1 MIYNSYQRYKGGNI
15 DHCNHF
21 FLHFK
26 AASKFLILLVR
37 LILGK
42 VWVDG
47 FIGSR
52 QKIDVIYK
60 FGFILIFKEFL
71 YKQRLMHSFLNK
83 LPNNI

>member
-1 MIYNSYQRYKGGNI
+1 MIYNSYQRYKGSGNI
-15 DHCNHF
+15 DYCNHF
-21 FLHFK
+21 SFHFK

-42 VWVDG
+42 VWVDW

-60 FGFILIFKEFL
+60 FGFVLIFKELL
-71 YKQRLMHSFLNK
+71 Y
-83 LPNNI
+83 